1 MIDLTKKSLP
11 NTVEV
16 DGRLYSVY
24 TDFRVWM
31 KFEIALAASHGRE
44 PIPIDYLFKNERPIY
59 CDVRE
64 LLKFSRPAR
73 ELPRKVS
80 GTASD
85 DVIVIDFRIDA
96 DLIYA
101 AFLQQYRI
109 DLTEVEELQRL
120 KTGALIRAAVEMGC
134 AVAGGAEEQR
144 EALCRYADCLGLA
157 FQIQDDILDVVGD
170 EATLGKPIGS
180 DVRSDKTTFVALKG
194 LADCR
199 ILVAELT
206 DRAVEALAPFG
217 SEAESLRGLAQSLA
231 GREK

>member
-1 MIDLTKKSLP
+1 MLIGAVLGGAAEEDCKI
-11 NTVEV
+11 VE
-16 DGRLYSVY
+16 S
-24 TDFRVWM
+24 
-31 KFEIALAASHGRE
+31 LAAKIG
-44 PIPIDYLFKNERPIY
+44 
-59 CDVRE
+59 
-64 LLKFSRPAR
+64 
-73 ELPRKVS
+73 
-80 GTASD
+80 
-85 DVIVIDFRIDA
+85 
-96 DLIYA
+96 
-101 AFLQQYRI
+101 
-109 DLTEVEELQRL
+109 
-120 KTGALIRAAVEMGC
+120 M
-134 AVAGGAEEQR
+134 
-144 EALCRYADCLGLA
+144 A

>member
-1 MIDLTKKSLP
+1 
-11 NTVEV
+11 
-16 DGRLYSVY
+16 
-24 TDFRVWM
+24 
-31 KFEIALAASHGRE
+31 
-44 PIPIDYLFKNERPIY
+44 
-59 CDVRE
+59 
-64 LLKFSRPAR
+64 
-73 ELPRKVS
+73 
-80 GTASD
+80 
-85 DVIVIDFRIDA
+85 
-96 DLIYA
+96 
-101 AFLQQYRI
+101 
-109 DLTEVEELQRL
+109 
-120 KTGALIRAAVEMGC
+120 MGG

>member
-1 MIDLTKKSLP
+1 MLVLEACRLCGGAVEDALPFAGAIEMVHTYSLIHDDLPCMDDDDLRRGRPTNHKVFGEANAVLAG
-11 NTVEV
+11 
-16 DGRLYSVY
+16 DG
-24 TDFRVWM
+24 
-31 KFEIALAASHGRE
+31 
-44 PIPIDYLFKNERPIY
+44 
-59 CDVRE
+59 
-64 LLKFSRPAR
+64 LL
-73 ELPRKVS
+73 
-80 GTASD
+80 T
-85 DVIVIDFRIDA
+85 
-96 DLIYA
+96 A
-101 AFLQQYRI
+101 AFETMLAPGQKLPPERVLEAAGI
-109 DLTEVEELQRL
+109 L
-120 KTGALIRAAVEMGC
+120 ARAA
-134 AVAGGAEEQR
+134 GGRGMVGEQR

>member
-1 MIDLTKKSLP
+1 MIGGQTVDVELTGKAIPREKL
-11 NTVEV
+11 
-16 DGRLYSVY
+16 
-24 TDFRVWM
+24 DF
-31 KFEIALAASHGRE
+31 
-44 PIPIDYLFKNERPIY
+44 IY
-59 CDVRE
+59 
-64 LLKFSRPAR
+64 
-73 ELPRKVS
+73 
-80 GTASD
+80 
-85 DVIVIDFRIDA
+85 
-96 DLIYA
+96 
-101 AFLQQYRI
+101 
-109 DLTEVEELQRL
+109 RL
-120 KTGALIRAAVEMGC
+120 KTGALLEASMMIGAVL
-134 AVAGGAEEQR
+134 AGATVEEIK
-144 EALCRYADCLGLA
+144 EVETMASEVGLA

>member
-1 MIDLTKKSLP
+1 MPACGEGDGGVCLP
-11 NTVEV
+11 GE
-16 DGRLYSVY
+16 GR
-24 TDFRVWM
+24 
-31 KFEIALAASHGRE
+31 ALG
-44 PIPIDYLFKNERPIY
+44 
-59 CDVRE
+59 
-64 LLKFSRPAR
+64 
-73 ELPRKVS
+73 
-80 GTASD
+80 
-85 DVIVIDFRIDA
+85 
-96 DLIYA
+96 
-101 AFLQQYRI
+101 
-109 DLTEVEELQRL
+109 LTEVEELQRL

>member
-1 MIDLTKKSLP
+1 M
-11 NTVEV
+11 
-16 DGRLYSVY
+16 
-24 TDFRVWM
+24 M
-31 KFEIALAASHGRE
+31 KLKDKMTPA
-44 PIPIDYLFKNERPIY
+44 
-59 CDVRE
+59 E
-64 LLKFSRPAR
+64 L
-73 ELPRKVS
+73 
-80 GTASD
+80 
-85 DVIVIDFRIDA
+85 
-96 DLIYA
+96 
-101 AFLQQYRI
+101 
-109 DLTEVEELQRL
+109 
-120 KTGALIRAAVEMGC
+120 
-134 AVAGGAEEQR
+134 
-144 EALCRYADCLGLA
+144 ADCLGLA